1 MGEILDAALRY
12 AEMGLAVLPIN
23 PRNKHPYTRNG
34 SHDASK
40 DPNVI
45 KEWWHSHPF
54 ANVAIATGSASGI
67 VVIDEDLDESV
78 GKDGIHE
85 VNKWEQE
92 NGKLPDT
99 WMVITGRGGYHCYYK
114 LRPGETQ
121 RNREAILEG
130 VDVRGEGGY
139 IIAPP
144 SIHANGNRYE
154 WEYGPDD
161 ECEMAFT
168 DDQVQ
173 KFLDIGAC
181 EELAE
186 GYSVPDKIKEGTRNK
201 EMFKMASSLQGKGF
215 GDETI
220 LEAIK
225 LENNR
230 LCDPPLKDDELV
242 TIVNGIIK
250 RYKKGVFKFKEELVP
265 LPNTW
270 HEPHFKRTSE
280 GVIIQ
285 SSRNAVE
292 AIEYDELLYGK
303 IKYNILSYAP
313 FVCGALPWESE
324 RTFREWENTDDANLK
339 SYIEDKYGLKQ
350 KEMILD
356 ALSIVAKKNSYNPV
370 CEVLLQCHSNWDKQK
385 HIESLLPDYLG
396 VEKTEYTTEALK
408 LFMLGAISRA
418 FNPGCKFDYM
428 LVIYGGQ
435 GIGKSTFL
443 RRLAMSNS
451 WYNDNFNTVEGD
463 KAPEKLRGMWIVE
476 LAELLAAKKAR
487 EVESIK
493 AFLTS
498 TDDVYRPPYGRRTEH
513 RPRVCVFA
521 GTTNSNHFLTDQTG
535 NRRYLPITANKAQVK
550 KSLFMNLEECN
561 EDFKQAWGEAME
573 LFLSANKKPKLILPK
588 HLDKEVTQIQK
599 NFTEEDARIG
609 KVQEWLDS
617 FNGNRV
623 CVSMIYQYALGN
635 TDKLPSRRE
644 SNELHEI
651 MNNLI
656 TGWKKVK
663 NNNGGRAKCGDYGTQ
678 VCYDRIAQDSD
689 QDESNPFLQG

>member
-1 MGEILDAALRY
+1 
-12 AEMGLAVLPIN
+12 
-23 PRNKHPYTRNG
+23 
-34 SHDASK
+34 
-40 DPNVI
+40 
-45 KEWWHSHPF
+45 
-54 ANVAIATGSASGI
+54 
-67 VVIDEDLDESV
+67 
-78 GKDGIHE
+78 
-85 VNKWEQE
+85 
-92 NGKLPDT
+92 
-99 WMVITGRGGYHCYYK
+99 
-114 LRPGETQ
+114 
-121 RNREAILEG
+121 
-130 VDVRGEGGY
+130 
-139 IIAPP
+139 
-144 SIHANGNRYE
+144 
-154 WEYGPDD
+154 
-161 ECEMAFT
+161 
-168 DDQVQ
+168 
-173 KFLDIGAC
+173 
-181 EELAE
+181 
-186 GYSVPDKIKEGTRNK
+186 
-201 EMFKMASSLQGKGF
+201 
-215 GDETI
+215 
-220 LEAIK
+220 
-225 LENNR
+225 
-230 LCDPPLKDDELV
+230 
-242 TIVNGIIK
+242 
-250 RYKKGVFKFKEELVP
+250 
-265 LPNTW
+265 
-270 HEPHFKRTSE
+270 
-280 GVIIQ
+280 
-285 SSRNAVE
+285 
-292 AIEYDELLYGK
+292 
-303 IKYNILSYAP
+303 
-313 FVCGALPWESE
+313 
-324 RTFREWENTDDANLK
+324 
-339 SYIEDKYGLKQ
+339 
-350 KEMILD
+350 
-356 ALSIVAKKNSYNPV
+356 
-370 CEVLLQCHSNWDKQK
+370 
-385 HIESLLPDYLG
+385 
-396 VEKTEYTTEALK
+396 
-408 LFMLGAISRA
+408 
-418 FNPGCKFDYM
+418 
-428 LVIYGGQ
+428 
-435 GIGKSTFL
+435 
-443 RRLAMSNS
+443 MSNS

-635 TDKLPSRRE
+635 TDKLPNRRE